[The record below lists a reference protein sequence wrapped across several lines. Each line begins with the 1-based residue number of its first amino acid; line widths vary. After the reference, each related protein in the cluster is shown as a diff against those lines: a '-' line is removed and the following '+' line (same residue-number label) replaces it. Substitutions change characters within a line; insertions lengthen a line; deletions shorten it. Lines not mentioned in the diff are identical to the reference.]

1 MSERDIQVS
10 APVTSPAD
18 RDPFERAKR
27 PMLGAALGI
36 ALGLA
41 IAGSADKSVGG
52 AIVLASWLVGV
63 AALHRLGRAGS
74 QPRP

>member
-1 MSERDIQVS
+1 VSESDNLVS
-10 APVTSPAD
+10 DASGAS
-18 RDPFERAKR
+18 DPFERAKR

-41 IAGSADKSVGG
+41 IAGSADKNVGG
-52 AIVLASWLVGV
+52 AIVLASWLGGV

>member
-1 MSERDIQVS
+1 MV
-10 APVTSPAD
+10 
-18 RDPFERAKR
+18 
-27 PMLGAALGI
+27 GAALGI